1 MNFHHGYFIIYFIIF
16 VNSVYIVCIHFIMYS
31 FLLLTSTYTNNY
43 IFIVIMVWNIFH
55 LQRNKIYLCIKFKL
69 LQNWSILLSIQKLK
83 SLSSTPSTE
92 LRFFPCDLTMRSL
105 FQLFCLESSEKW
117 NTHEEN
123 SSDYLLISFK
133 MFRSEN
139 KRNNEISFSIK
150 CLVNDLCRVIFK
162 IITKILI

>member
-69 LQNWSILLSIQKLK
+69 LQNWSILLSIQKFKK
-83 SLSSTPSTE
+83 SLFYSIDRAPVFSMWPHYAFIISAILSWIFRKME
-92 LRFFPCDLTMRSL
+92 YSWRKFFRL
-105 FQLFCLESSEKW
+105 
-117 NTHEEN
+117 
-123 SSDYLLISFK
+123 SSDFIQNVSFRK
-133 MFRSEN
+133 
-139 KRNNEISFSIK
+139 
-150 CLVNDLCRVIFK
+150 
-162 IITKILI
+162 